1 MKNEILYHYNI
12 YVSSLNEESG
22 NYSFIYDNSSYFL
35 QFFDRPLEDLDY
47 LYELNQEMIRNGVTV
62 HRIIPCTDNSLMMF
76 INNKPYVLL
85 KLVRLDNRKI
95 NINDILLYNYIPSS
109 RTVNKLNKSN
119 WSSLWGN
126 KIDYIE
132 YQFSQ
137 MNKKYPLI
145 SESIN
150 YYLGMWENAI
160 SFFNDNKTR
169 INSRLCVCHKR
180 LSINDTLN
188 DFYNPLYFLIDYKER
203 DVASYLKSKVIN
215 QEKIDFDSYFSYF
228 NPFLLISRL
237 LFPSYYFDLYEKIIG
252 GSIDEIE
259 LNKII
264 SLSSLYEAFLEDV
277 FNYYKG
283 VIPINWL
290 IKKELDN

>member
-12 YVSSLNEESG
+12 YVSSLNEEFG
-22 NYSFIYDNSSYFL
+22 NYSFVYDNDSYFL
-35 QFFDRPLEDLDY
+35 QFFDRPLEDLNY
-47 LYELNQEMIRNGVTV
+47 LYELNKEMISNGVTV
-62 HRIIPCTDNSLMMF
+62 HRIIPCIDNNLMMF
-76 INNKPYVLL
+76 VDNKPYVLL
-85 KLVRLDNRKI
+85 QLIRLKNRKI
-95 NINDILLYNYIPSS
+95 NINDVLSYNYIPNNIV
-109 RTVNKLNKSN
+109 VNKLNRSN
-119 WSSLWGN
+119 WNILWEN
-126 KIDYIE
+126 KIDYFE

-145 SESIN
+145 SDSIN

-160 SFFNDNKTR
+160 SFYNDNKSR
-169 INSRLCVCHKR
+169 MNSRLCVCHKR
-180 LSINDTLN
+180 LGVNDTLN

-215 QEKIDFDSYFSYF
+215 HEKVDFNNYFSFF

-237 LFPSYYFDLYEKIIG
+237 LFPSYYFDLYEKVID
-252 GSIDEIE
+252 GSIDENE

-264 SLSSLYEAFLEDV
+264 SLSSLYEEFLGDV

-283 VIPINWL
+283 IVPINWL
-290 IKKELDN
+290 IKKEN